1 MAVRRPLLITL
12 ALLLCLCGAAQGAGI
27 SCLKCHRPHYQKL
40 GKCVDCH
47 RGDPRSDRAR
57 IAHHGLI
64 QGRFAWFAV
73 PGSAPLEK
81 GRRLMDTFACRRCH
95 TSAGDGNRLAGNLDR
110 LPEGTTAQEIS
121 EAIRVPALMMPQFQF
136 DEAQR
141 AALVSAIL
149 AGARRAGVNGEKRGE
164 PPQVVH
170 FKREREEEDIFGKRC
185 GPCHRALT
193 ATHGGLGRGSVA
205 PNLSGLFTRYYPK
218 TAPNGAAWEERSL
231 KKWLENPR
239 RERPFTPMRPVPLEP
254 ADLERLLTLLRDAQR

>member
-1 MAVRRPLLITL
+1 MAVRRPLLIAL
-12 ALLLCLCGAAQGAGI
+12 ALLGCLCGGAQGAGI

-64 QGRFAWFAV
+64 QGRFSWFAV
-73 PGSAPLEK
+73 PGSAPLER

-95 TSAGDGNRLAGNLDR
+95 TSWGKGNRLASNLDR
-110 LPEGTTAQEIS
+110 LPEGTTAQEMS
-121 EAIRVPALMMPQFQF
+121 EAVKTPALMMPQFHF
-136 DEAQR
+136 DEKQR
-141 AALVSAIL
+141 ADLVTAIL
-149 AGARRAGVNGEKRGE
+149 AGARNTTASGKKGGE

-170 FKREREEEDIFGKRC
+170 FQREREEENIFEKRC
-185 GPCHRALT
+185 GACHRALT
-193 ATHGGLGRGSVA
+193 ATRGGLGRGGLA

-218 TAPNGAAWEERSL
+218 TAPGGAAWEERSL

-254 ADLERLLTLLRDAQR
+254 ADLERLLTLLHDTPR